1 MDNKKLRIGILG
13 IGAVGGYFGGLLAE
27 KYHGSDEAEVIF
39 IARPDSVKAINER
52 GLKLIMPS
60 DEKTIWPDRA
70 VSDAATLP
78 PLDLLICA
86 VKSYDLEES
95 MATFGDCIT
104 QNTIILPLLNGIDA
118 KDRIKKM
125 YPRAQVID
133 GCVYLVSRRVEPGVI
148 RELGNIHK
156 MYFGADDVER
166 SRLLRMEELFA
177 NAGIDCE
184 LSADI
189 RQTIWQKYI
198 FTAAMASLTSYLDM
212 TTGSILANPEHRQLM
227 VGLLAELKQ
236 IADREQVFFPGD
248 IIADTIKKME
258 SLPFE
263 STTSM
268 HSDFQ
273 KGGRT
278 EYLSITG
285 HAVKLG
291 DDLGI
296 DTPLFDRIL
305 LDFEK
310 RQK

>member
-1 MDNKKLRIGILG
+1 MK
-13 IGAVGGYFGGLLAE
+13 
-27 KYHGSDEAEVIF
+27 
-39 IARPDSVKAINER
+39 
-52 GLKLIMPS
+52 
-60 DEKTIWPDRA
+60 KTIWPDRA